1 MPDGAA
7 ARARARVVLTNYEL
21 QCKSRLSFGAAPSHR
36 SRRVCPV
43 RRSTNRAQPKRRGDV
58 ASGCS
63 HARRGA
69 VRALYVLRRALR
81 ALLGGC
87 GEGCASPRRAALS
100 PEPEE
105 AASWSEVSAFAR
117 PRDGPQDAHGPAS
130 ASTQLL
136 VVYLVRRAIV
146 GLPAR
151 TGGCA
156 LLRKV
161 RSERP
166 AQPLTHSLS
175 ASRSRAA
182 RAVLEVEA
190 YWSARTVRS
199 ARAAAREGAGGQP
212 WASHRPGAPRKAA
225 VGERAVNTCWKRYR
239 RLARASTLLTA
250 ALSASPAHCF

>member
-7 ARARARVVLTNYEL
+7 ARARAGVVPANYEL
-21 QCKSRLSFGAAPSHR
+21 QCKSRISFGAAPSHK

-43 RRSTNRAQPKRRGDV
+43 RRSTNRAQTKRRGNV
-58 ASGCS
+58 ASGYS

-69 VRALYVLRRALR
+69 VRALYILRRALR
-81 ALLGGC
+81 ALLGRC

-130 ASTQLL
+130 ASTRLL
-136 VVYLVRRAIV
+136 VVCLVRRAIV
-146 GLPAR
+146 GLPER

-161 RSERP
+161 RSECP
-166 AQPLTHSLS
+166 AQPHTHSLS
-175 ASRSRAA
+175 ASRSRVA
-182 RAVLEVEA
+182 
-190 YWSARTVRS
+190 
-199 ARAAAREGAGGQP
+199 
-212 WASHRPGAPRKAA
+212 
-225 VGERAVNTCWKRYR
+225 
-239 RLARASTLLTA
+239 
-250 ALSASPAHCF
+250 